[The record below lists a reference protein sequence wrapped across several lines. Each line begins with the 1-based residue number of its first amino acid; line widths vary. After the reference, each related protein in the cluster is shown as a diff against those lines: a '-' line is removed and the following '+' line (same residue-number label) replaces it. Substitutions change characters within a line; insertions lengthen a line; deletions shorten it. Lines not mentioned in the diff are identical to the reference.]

1 MTQHALTPAQMQNNL
16 CEFPEAQ
23 RNAIREALTIEQLPD
38 RAELQQRAEKLAEQ
52 AAVCGARAVM
62 IGGAPYLMPLL
73 VQALRARRIRIF
85 CSFSPRRSIER
96 RRADGSVEKSA
107 VFCYEGLIEL

>member
-1 MTQHALTPAQMQNNL
+1 
-16 CEFPEAQ
+16 
-23 RNAIREALTIEQLPD
+23 
-38 RAELQQRAEKLAEQ
+38 
-52 AAVCGARAVM
+52 
-62 IGGAPYLMPLL
+62 MPLL

>member
-38 RAELQQRAEKLAEQ
+38 RTELQQRAEKLAEQ

-62 IGGAPYLMPLL
+62 IGGAPY
-73 VQALRARRIRIF
+73 
-85 CSFSPRRSIER
+85 
-96 RRADGSVEKSA
+96 
-107 VFCYEGLIEL
+107 